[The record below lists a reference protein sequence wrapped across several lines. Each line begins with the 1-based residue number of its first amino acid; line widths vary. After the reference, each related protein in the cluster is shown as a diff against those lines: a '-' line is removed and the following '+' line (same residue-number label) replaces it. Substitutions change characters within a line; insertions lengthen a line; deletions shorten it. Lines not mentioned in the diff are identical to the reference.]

1 MPQNEI
7 SGGEILLKLIFGKG
21 ENLIEHFRKI
31 SQKYISDQYLKK
43 AFFKLPFMCII

>member
-21 ENLIEHFRKI
+21 ENLIERFRKI